1 MSEVSVRYQT
11 GVPQNLEQRFATRAA
26 GMLPSEIRSLFAV
39 ASRPEIVSLAG
50 GMPNLSAL
58 PMEMMAGVV
67 NQLIL
72 TNGAEALQYGS
83 GQGHPKLREQICD
96 VMALEGIRANP
107 DDIVVT
113 TGSQQALDLISR
125 IFIDP
130 GDVVLV
136 EAPSYVG
143 ALGTFRQYEASV
155 VHVEM
160 DMNGLVPDALRVAIK
175 SVRAAGRKIK
185 FLYLIPNYQNP
196 TGVLLPADRR
206 TEILN
211 ICREEGIFV
220 VEDNPYG
227 LLGFDRPSPNAMRAE
242 DSENVIYLGSFSK
255 TIASGLRIGWA
266 LVPQSL
272 KDKLVIASESSILCP
287 SNFTQLTIS
296 SYLADQPWR
305 DQIASGLRIG
315 WALVPQ
321 SLKDKLVIASE
332 SSILCPSNFTQLT
345 ISSYLA
351 DQPWRDQIASFC
363 ELYKVRRDAMLE
375 SLEQYFP
382 AEATWTK
389 PGGGFYV
396 WVNLPPEIDTKAM
409 MPKAIV
415 AKVAYVPG
423 NAFYAD
429 GFGSWSMRLSYCHPT
444 PERIREGVKALGGIV
459 TQEMARRGTALK

>member
-1 MSEVSVRYQT
+1 MTYGRLLLMSDISIRYQT
-11 GVPQNLEQRFATRAA
+11 GEPQNLEKRFAARAA
-26 GMLPSEIRSLFAV
+26 EMLPSEIRSLFAV

-58 PMEMMAGVV
+58 PMEMMAEVIKE
-67 NQLIL
+67 LIL
-72 TNGAEALQYGS
+72 TNGSEALQYGS

-107 DDIVVT
+107 DDVVIT

-143 ALGTFRQYEASV
+143 ALGTFRQYQASV

-160 DMNGLVPDALRVAIK
+160 DNDGLVPDSLRAAIK
-175 SVRAAGRKIK
+175 SLRATGRKIK

-196 TGVLLPADRR
+196 TGVCLPADRR
-206 TEILN
+206 TEILS
-211 ICREEGIFV
+211 ICREEEIFV

-227 LLGFDRPSPNAMRAE
+227 LLGFDKPSPNAMRAE

-255 TIASGLRIGWA
+255 TIAPGLRVGWA

-272 KDKLVIASESSILCP
+272 KDKLVIS
-287 SNFTQLTIS
+287 
-296 SYLADQPWR
+296 
-305 DQIASGLRIG
+305 
-315 WALVPQ
+315 
-321 SLKDKLVIASE
+321 SE

-363 ELYKVRRDAMLE
+363 DLYKARRDAMLE
-375 SLEQYFP
+375 SLEQHFP

-396 WVNLPPEIDTKAM
+396 WVNLPAEIDTKALV
-409 MPKAIV
+409 PKAIV

-423 NAFYAD
+423 SAFYAD
-429 GFGSWSMRLSYCHPT
+429 GLGSWSMRLSYCHPT
-444 PERIREGVKALGGIV
+444 PERIREGVKALGGVIK
-459 TQEMARRGTALK
+459 QEMGRRGTALT

>member
-1 MSEVSVRYQT
+1 MSEVNTRYTT
-11 GVPQNLEQRFATRAA
+11 GVSQHLEDRFAARAA
-26 GMLPSEIRSLFAV
+26 GMLPSEIRALFAV

-58 PMEMMAGVV
+58 PMDMMAGVV
-67 NQLIL
+67 NDLIL
-72 TNGAEALQYGS
+72 NNGAEALQYGS

-96 VMALEGIRANP
+96 MMALEGIRANP
-107 DDIVVT
+107 DDVVVT

-160 DMNGLVPDALRVAIK
+160 DHDGMIPDSLRNAITA
-175 SVRAAGRKIK
+175 VRAAGRKIK

-196 TGVLLPADRR
+196 TGVCLPADRR

-211 ICREEGIFV
+211 ICREAEIMI

-227 LLGFDRPSPNAMRAE
+227 LLGFDKPSPNAMRAE

-255 TIASGLRIGWA
+255 TIASGLRVGWA
-266 LVPQSL
+266 LVPQSI
-272 KDKLVIASESSILCP
+272 KDKM
-287 SNFTQLTIS
+287 
-296 SYLADQPWR
+296 
-305 DQIASGLRIG
+305 
-315 WALVPQ
+315 
-321 SLKDKLVIASE
+321 VIASE

-375 SLEQYFP
+375 SLEAHFP
-382 AEATWTK
+382 QEATWTK

-396 WVNLPPEIDTKAM
+396 WVNLPAEIDTKAL

-423 NAFYAD
+423 SAFYAD
-429 GFGSWSMRLSYCHPT
+429 GLGSWSMRLSYCHPT
-444 PERIREGVKALGGIV
+444 PERIREGVKALGGV
-459 TQEMARRGTALK
+459 VKQEMKRRGSAALN

>member
-1 MSEVSVRYQT
+1 MTYGRILPMSDISIRYQT
-11 GVPQNLEQRFATRAA
+11 GEPQNLEKRFAARAA
-26 GMLPSEIRSLFAV
+26 EMLPSEIRSLFAV

-58 PMEMMAGVV
+58 PMEMMAEVIKE
-67 NQLIL
+67 LIL
-72 TNGAEALQYGS
+72 TNGSEALQYGS

-107 DDIVVT
+107 DDVVIT

-160 DMNGLVPDALRVAIK
+160 DNDGLVPNSLRAAIK
-175 SVRAAGRKIK
+175 SLRAAGRKIK

-196 TGVLLPADRR
+196 TGVCLPADRR
-206 TEILN
+206 TEILS
-211 ICREEGIFV
+211 ICREEEIFV

-227 LLGFDRPSPNAMRAE
+227 LLGFDKPSPNAMRAE

-255 TIASGLRIGWA
+255 TIAPGLRVGWA

-272 KDKLVIASESSILCP
+272 KDKLVIS
-287 SNFTQLTIS
+287 
-296 SYLADQPWR
+296 
-305 DQIASGLRIG
+305 
-315 WALVPQ
+315 
-321 SLKDKLVIASE
+321 SE

-363 ELYKVRRDAMLE
+363 DLYKARRDAMLE
-375 SLEQYFP
+375 SLEQHFP

-396 WVNLPPEIDTKAM
+396 WVNLPAEIDTKALV
-409 MPKAIV
+409 PKAIV

-423 NAFYAD
+423 SAFYAD
-429 GFGSWSMRLSYCHPT
+429 GLGSWSMRLSYCHPT
-444 PERIREGVKALGGIV
+444 PERIREGVKALGGVIK
-459 TQEMARRGTALK
+459 QEMSRRGTALT

>member
-1 MSEVSVRYQT
+1 MSDISIRYQT
-11 GVPQNLEQRFATRAA
+11 GAPQNLEKRFAARAA
-26 GMLPSEIRSLFAV
+26 EMLPSEIRSLFAV

-58 PMEMMAGVV
+58 PMEMMAEVIKE
-67 NQLIL
+67 LIL
-72 TNGAEALQYGS
+72 TNGSEALQYGS

-107 DDIVVT
+107 DDVVIT

-160 DMNGLVPDALRVAIK
+160 DNDGLVPNSLRAAIK
-175 SVRAAGRKIK
+175 SLRAAGRKIK

-196 TGVLLPADRR
+196 TGVCLPADRR
-206 TEILN
+206 TEILS
-211 ICREEGIFV
+211 ICREEEIFV

-227 LLGFDRPSPNAMRAE
+227 LLGFDKPSPNAMRAE

-255 TIASGLRIGWA
+255 TIAPGLRVGWA

-272 KDKLVIASESSILCP
+272 KDKLVIS
-287 SNFTQLTIS
+287 
-296 SYLADQPWR
+296 
-305 DQIASGLRIG
+305 
-315 WALVPQ
+315 
-321 SLKDKLVIASE
+321 SE

-363 ELYKVRRDAMLE
+363 DLYKVRRDAMLE
-375 SLEQYFP
+375 SIEQHFP

-396 WVNLPPEIDTKAM
+396 WVNLPAEIDTKALV
-409 MPKAIV
+409 PKAIV

-423 NAFYAD
+423 SAFYAD
-429 GFGSWSMRLSYCHPT
+429 GLGSWSMRLSYCHPT
-444 PERIREGVKALGGIV
+444 PERIREGVKALGGVIK
-459 TQEMARRGTALK
+459 QEMSRRGTALT

>member
-1 MSEVSVRYQT
+1 MSDISIRYQT
-11 GVPQNLEQRFATRAA
+11 GEPQNLEKRFAARAA
-26 GMLPSEIRSLFAV
+26 EMLPSEIRSLFAV

-58 PMEMMAGVV
+58 PMEMMAEVIKE
-67 NQLIL
+67 LIL
-72 TNGAEALQYGS
+72 TNGSEALQYGS

-107 DDIVVT
+107 DDVVIT

-143 ALGTFRQYEASV
+143 ALGTFRQYQASV

-160 DMNGLVPDALRVAIK
+160 DNDGLVPDSLRAAIK
-175 SVRAAGRKIK
+175 SVRATGRKIK

-196 TGVLLPADRR
+196 TGVCLPADRR
-206 TEILN
+206 TEILS
-211 ICREEGIFV
+211 ICREEEIFV

-227 LLGFDRPSPNAMRAE
+227 LLGFDKPSPNAMRAE

-255 TIASGLRIGWA
+255 TIAPGLRVGWA

-272 KDKLVIASESSILCP
+272 KDKLVIS
-287 SNFTQLTIS
+287 
-296 SYLADQPWR
+296 
-305 DQIASGLRIG
+305 
-315 WALVPQ
+315 
-321 SLKDKLVIASE
+321 SE

-363 ELYKVRRDAMLE
+363 DLYKVRRDAMLE
-375 SLEQYFP
+375 SLEQHFP

-396 WVNLPPEIDTKAM
+396 WVNLPAEIDTKAL

-423 NAFYAD
+423 SAFYAD
-429 GFGSWSMRLSYCHPT
+429 GLGSWSMRLSYCHPT
-444 PERIREGVKALGGIV
+444 PERIREGVKALGGVIK
-459 TQEMARRGTALK
+459 QEMGRRGTALT

>member
-1 MSEVSVRYQT
+1 MSDISIRYQT
-11 GVPQNLEQRFATRAA
+11 GEPQNLEKRFAARAA
-26 GMLPSEIRSLFAV
+26 EMLPSEIRSLFAV

-58 PMEMMAGVV
+58 PMEMMAEVIKE
-67 NQLIL
+67 LIL
-72 TNGAEALQYGS
+72 TNGSEALQYGS
-83 GQGHPKLREQICD
+83 GQGHPKLREQICY

-107 DDIVVT
+107 DDVVIT

-143 ALGTFRQYEASV
+143 ALGTFRQYQASV

-160 DMNGLVPDALRVAIK
+160 DNDGLVPDSLRAAIK
-175 SVRAAGRKIK
+175 SVRTTGRKIK

-196 TGVLLPADRR
+196 TGVCLPADRR
-206 TEILN
+206 TEILS
-211 ICREEGIFV
+211 ICREEEIFV

-227 LLGFDRPSPNAMRAE
+227 LLGFDKPSPNAMRAE

-255 TIASGLRIGWA
+255 TIAPGLRVGWA

-272 KDKLVIASESSILCP
+272 KDKLVIS
-287 SNFTQLTIS
+287 
-296 SYLADQPWR
+296 
-305 DQIASGLRIG
+305 
-315 WALVPQ
+315 
-321 SLKDKLVIASE
+321 SE

-375 SLEQYFP
+375 SLEQHFP

-396 WVNLPPEIDTKAM
+396 WVNLPAEIDTKAL

-423 NAFYAD
+423 SAFYAD
-429 GFGSWSMRLSYCHPT
+429 GLGSWSMRLSYCHPT
-444 PERIREGVKALGGIV
+444 PERIRDGVKALGGVIK
-459 TQEMARRGTALK
+459 QEMSRRGTALT

>member
-1 MSEVSVRYQT
+1 MSDISIRYQT
-11 GVPQNLEQRFATRAA
+11 GEPQNLEKRFAARAA
-26 GMLPSEIRSLFAV
+26 EMLPSEIRSLFAV

-58 PMEMMAGVV
+58 PMEMMAEVIKE
-67 NQLIL
+67 LII
-72 TNGAEALQYGS
+72 TNGSEALQYGS

-107 DDIVVT
+107 DDVVIT

-143 ALGTFRQYEASV
+143 ALGTFRQYQASV

-160 DMNGLVPDALRVAIK
+160 DNDGLVPDSLRAAIK
-175 SVRAAGRKIK
+175 SVRATGRKIK

-196 TGVLLPADRR
+196 TGVCLPADRR
-206 TEILN
+206 TEILS
-211 ICREEGIFV
+211 ICREEEIFV

-227 LLGFDRPSPNAMRAE
+227 LLGFDKPSPNAMRAE

-255 TIASGLRIGWA
+255 TIAPGLRVGWA

-272 KDKLVIASESSILCP
+272 KDKLVIS
-287 SNFTQLTIS
+287 
-296 SYLADQPWR
+296 
-305 DQIASGLRIG
+305 
-315 WALVPQ
+315 
-321 SLKDKLVIASE
+321 SE

-375 SLEQYFP
+375 SLEQHFP
-382 AEATWTK
+382 AEAKWTK

-396 WVNLPPEIDTKAM
+396 WVNLPAEIDTKAL

-423 NAFYAD
+423 SAFYAD
-429 GFGSWSMRLSYCHPT
+429 GLGSWSMRLSYCHPT
-444 PERIREGVKALGGIV
+444 PERIRDGVKALGGVIK
-459 TQEMARRGTALK
+459 QEMSRRGTALT